1 MESKTILIADDESR
15 IRKLV
20 KDYLNQKGYLVL
32 EAENGQQAVQL
43 LKKTPSISLI
53 ILDIM
58 MPVMDGYEACREIR
72 RFSQV
77 PVLMLT
83 AKGEESDELEGF
95 DCGADDYI
103 AKPFSPRILTA
114 RVDAILRRKE
124 EAPQGTL
131 EAGGIRVDV
140 AAHQV
145 FSGEQLLELSGK
157 EFELLEYFLRNRG
170 IALTRESILS
180 QVWNFEF
187 FGDSRTIDTHVKKL
201 RAKLGEKGDYIK
213 TIWGLGYKFEV
224 NE

>member
-43 LKKTPSISLI
+43 LKKTPSISLV

>member
-1 MESKTILIADDESR
+1 MEPKTILIADDESR

-43 LKKTPSISLI
+43 LKKTPSISLV